1 MIFNKCEDIEN
12 DIKTKI
18 SCYITQDDKCDDI
31 KELVSH
37 IRTYL
42 YELKIIKE
50 IESFTVNEINRN
62 KFDILFSKDK
72 NSYRFGVSMD
82 LELRNLKIK
91 QIISNKVLD

>member
-1 MIFNKCEDIEN
+1 MIFDKCEDIEN

-18 SCYITQDDKCDDI
+18 SSYIKQNSECGDI
-31 KELVSH
+31 KELVSL
-37 IRTYL
+37 IRSYL
-42 YELKIIKE
+42 YEMKIIKE

-62 KFDILFSKDK
+62 KFDILFNKGN
-72 NSYRFGVSMD
+72 NSYKFGVSMD